1 MSTLALITILLLSH
15 GLVCAQDVRDEEV
28 DDYFNKWLREDTVYI
43 ISPEERSVFE
53 KLSSPEEKER
63 FIEQFWFRRDPDPG
77 NAFNEFKEEHYRRIA
92 YANEHYKAGKAGWT
106 TDRGR
111 IYIIHGPPA
120 NIMMRPMGGLHKRT
134 LQEGGGAT
142 TTFPHEVWSYR
153 YIEGIGNDVE
163 FEFVDS
169 NLSGNYRL
177 ALTPDEKDALLH
189 TGLGAT
195 LEESLG
201 MKTRADRIREQT
213 MLRPLE
219 DRTLGAHKSPI
230 ERLQNYFQ
238 AFRNPEIT
246 YHDLQKIVE
255 TRVTYEELPLGT
267 RADYFWVA
275 GERFMATV
283 TLQLANRE
291 LTYKQDGARNG
302 ARVDVYGAVQDL
314 SGKTAYEFEQTLFV
328 NTPSEIAIEKGHTLY
343 QHAIPLEPG
352 RYKLDWVVR
361 DLHSGKLG
369 TSAHALVLPRRGK
382 DEFFT
387 SSLILA
393 DRIRGGSGD
402 PLEPFNTLSGL
413 KVYPNVEEE
422 HLRPRRKN
430 RLLFRN
436 LQRCPG
442 LGFRQPGSAGRP
454 AHPGARGSGRG
465 RAAAGG
471 VGSELRQRAGFWLDH
486 TAPRFHGART
496 LPGRGFG
503 SRFDFRKEQDTQ
515 LPLPTGFVESRR
527 RMMVEEWP
535 SLPPGARSLRP
546 IETAS
551 THQNTPVGKRCPS
564 LSVRGES
571 PASTETV
578 PAPAGQGA
586 IRVHRIPGVCARI
599 ATPSAGMQG
608 RSNAVMTFATGCY
621 GSCLRCSV

>member
-219 DRTLGAHKSPI
+219 DRTLGAQKSPI

-246 YHDLQKIVE
+246 YHDLQNIVE

-328 NTPSEIAIEKGHTLY
+328 NTPSEIAMEKGHTLY

-413 KVYPNVEEE
+413 KVYPNVEKNTFALGEKIGFYFE
-422 HLRPRRKN
+422 IYNAALDSASGNPALQAVLRI
-430 RLLFRN
+430 
-436 LQRCPG
+436 
-442 LGFRQPGSAGRP
+442 
-454 AHPGARGSGRG
+454 RG
-465 RAAAGG
+465 REDQVVEERRLEGWALNYANERAY
-471 VGSELRQRAGFWLDH
+471 GSTILRLDSM
-486 TAPRFHGART
+486 APGPYLAEVSVQDSISGQNKT
-496 LPGRGFG
+496 LS
-503 SRFDFRKEQDTQ
+503 SRFRLVSSKAD
-515 LPLPTGFVESRR
+515 
-527 RMMVEEWP
+527 
-535 SLPPGARSLRP
+535 
-546 IETAS
+546 
-551 THQNTPVGKRCPS
+551 
-564 LSVRGES
+564 GE
-571 PASTETV
+571 
-578 PAPAGQGA
+578 
-586 IRVHRIPGVCARI
+586 
-599 ATPSAGMQG
+599 
-608 RSNAVMTFATGCY
+608 
-621 GSCLRCSV
+621 